1 MEWLEL
7 GLIVFFAVYV
17 FTFVLGRHRNRYIGK
32 AAIEAMSAGLRAHFP
47 VETIPF
53 TYLSP
58 SAESRYQFKSVLS
71 RNSTAGY
78 AAISVELTPRHELLS
93 LIINYWLYPMT
104 DMLTLEIP
112 FAGPLV
118 RLLVVRKDWAKDMPK
133 HFPDFVRTK

>member
-17 FTFVLGRHRNRYIGK
+17 LTFFLGRHRNRYIGK
-32 AAIEAMSAGLRAHFP
+32 AAIEKVSAGLRACFP

-58 SAESRYQFKSVLS
+58 SSESRYQFKSVLS
-71 RNSTAGY
+71 GHSTAGY
-78 AAISVELTPRHELLS
+78 AAISVELAPRHELLS
-93 LIINYWLYPMT
+93 LIINHWLYPMT

-112 FAGPLV
+112 FAGPLL
-118 RLLVVRKDWAKDMPK
+118 RLLIVRKDWAKDMPK
-133 HFPDFVRTK
+133 YFPDFVRTR